1 MHYRVRARFR
11 EHTAGAFRQALRE
24 TIPKQQPDGE
34 EIADS
39 MRRAVVTAD
48 GVIEWS
54 EVCYCPTPL
63 QHERSTVLDHYFE
76 DLTTETV
83 DGYVKHAGESFLA
96 YLDRLAD
103 SMRRQ
108 PDGPGTG

>member
-11 EHTAGAFRQALRE
+11 EHTAGAFRQALRD

-34 EIADS
+34 EIVDS
-39 MRRAVVTAD
+39 MRRAVVTSD
-48 GVIEWS
+48 GTIEWS

-63 QHERSTVLDHYFE
+63 QHERSTVLDRYFE

-83 DGYVKHAGESFLA
+83 DDYLTHEGEPFLA
-96 YLDRLAD
+96 HLDRLVD
-103 SMRRQ
+103 SS
-108 PDGPGTG
+108 D

>member
-1 MHYRVRARFR
+1 MYYRVRARFR
-11 EHTAGAFRQALRE
+11 NHTAGAFRQALRE

-34 EIADS
+34 EIVDS

-48 GVIEWS
+48 GAIEWS

-63 QHERSTVLDHYFE
+63 QHERSTVYDRYFD

-83 DGYVKHAGESFLA
+83 EDYETHEGEPFLA
-96 YLDRLAD
+96 HLDRLAAAG
-103 SMRRQ
+103 S
-108 PDGPGTG
+108 

>member
-1 MHYRVRARFR
+1 MYYRVRARFR
-11 EHTAGAFRQALRE
+11 EHTAGAFRQALRD

-48 GVIEWS
+48 GTIEWS

-63 QHERSTVLDHYFE
+63 EHERSTVLDRFFD
-76 DLTTETV
+76 DLTTETIEGYATH
-83 DGYVKHAGESFLA
+83 DGEPFLA
-96 YLDRLAD
+96 HLDRLAG
-103 SMRRQ
+103 SER
-108 PDGPGTG
+108 

>member
-11 EHTAGAFRQALRE
+11 EHTAGAFRQALRD

-76 DLTTETV
+76 DLTTERV
-83 DGYVKHAGESFLA
+83 EDYLAHEGEPFLA
-96 YLDRLAD
+96 HLDRLAE
-103 SMRRQ
+103 SQR
-108 PDGPGTG
+108 

>member
-11 EHTAGAFRQALRE
+11 EHTAGAFRQALRD

-83 DGYVKHAGESFLA
+83 DGYVKHDGESFLA

>member
-83 DGYVKHAGESFLA
+83 DGYVKHDGESFLA

>member
-1 MHYRVRARFR
+1 MYYRVRARFR
-11 EHTAGAFRQALRE
+11 EHTAGAFRQALRD

-39 MRRAVVTAD
+39 MRRAVVTTD
-48 GVIEWS
+48 GIIEWS

-76 DLTTETV
+76 DLTTEPV
-83 DGYVKHAGESFLA
+83 EDYPAHEGEPFLA
-96 YLDRLAD
+96 HVDRLAE
-103 SMRRQ
+103 SRR
-108 PDGPGTG
+108 